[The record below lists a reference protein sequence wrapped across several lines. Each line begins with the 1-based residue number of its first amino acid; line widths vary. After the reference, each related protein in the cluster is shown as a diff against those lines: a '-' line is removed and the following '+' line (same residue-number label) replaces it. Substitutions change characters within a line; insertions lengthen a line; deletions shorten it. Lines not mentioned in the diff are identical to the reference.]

1 MFGLPVLHLA
11 FKMADEVD
19 FEEEL
24 EEEEEFEWNEIQT
37 YQDQT
42 TRFTSNN
49 TQISRASNYED
60 FEDADVQNSKRNEE
74 SSRSFEVDKPE
85 TSKAN
90 STSGP
95 SRMSLNDHKA
105 GMEGLDKEK
114 INKIIFEASKGSKFY
129 ENELLKEQQ
138 VKERIQR
145 QTERLESS
153 TDEEKTEALIQANR
167 LVQELEETRD
177 LSRTIVHIDM
187 DAFYAAVEMRDDPRL
202 QDIPMAVG
210 STGMLSTSN
219 YLARRFGVRAAMPG
233 FIGKKLC
240 PDLTI
245 VPPHFDKYREASSI
259 VRNILKD
266 YDPNFLPMSLDE
278 AYLDLTDYIK
288 ERQKQ
293 TQKKVFYKPTK
304 SQQTNS
310 EDSHTEAY
318 EFGHTVE
325 DIVKEIRFRIELETL
340 LTASAGIAC
349 NRMLAKV
356 CTDCKKPNGQFLL
369 PSDRDSVMEF
379 VSDLPIRKIS
389 GIGRVSEQMLKALGI
404 TTCSDL
410 YDKRGLIVLLHSSVS
425 SRFLIAVSLGLG
437 ETRLECTRERKS
449 LGTERTFTEISNPKE
464 LFTEC
469 QNLCKNVANDCKDEG
484 LRARTV
490 TLKLKTVKFEVKSR
504 SFSYPSPISS
514 EKEIWDAAKDLLA
527 KEIKSCE
534 PKQLRLRLMGVRL
547 SNFENFE
554 KRDTKQDT
562 ITSFLQIGKCRQEK
576 DCNDGAVVDSEVTED
591 MRSTDLGPSTSG
603 LVQNTSSTAGFEA
616 VCPVCNTLQTI
627 KGTNCLELFNKHVD
641 LCLKN
646 KTQVEKAC
654 FEAVCPV
661 CNTLQVIKNPDYLTV
676 FNKHVDLCLNTG
688 TIKKVLSLDS
698 TANASPKTSPKK
710 GGVQAA
716 LAEGGRNTKGGKRK
730 QQNTKDAST
739 PKRATLERFWSK

>member
-1 MFGLPVLHLA
+1 
-11 FKMADEVD
+11 MAGEVD
-19 FEEEL
+19 FEEEF
-24 EEEEEFEWNEIQT
+24 EEEDEFEWNERQT

-42 TRFTSNN
+42 ITFTSMK
-49 TQISRASNYED
+49 TQTDGISNYEN
-60 FEDADVQNSKRNEE
+60 FEGAVLQKPKENAE
-74 SSRSFEVDKPE
+74 STETFEVEKPE
-85 TSKAN
+85 TSSLSNEN
-90 STSGP
+90 STGGP

-138 VKERIQR
+138 VKERIHR
-145 QTERLESS
+145 QTEQLESS
-153 TDEEKTEALIQANR
+153 TDKEKSEALVQADR
-167 LVQELEETRD
+167 LVKELEETRD

-187 DAFYAAVEMRDDPRL
+187 DAFYAAVEMRDDPSLR
-202 QDIPMAVG
+202 DKPMAVG
-210 STGMLSTSN
+210 SMGMLSTSN

-245 VPPHFDKYREASSI
+245 VPGHFDKYREASSI

-266 YDPNFLPMSLDE
+266 YDPDFLPMSLDE

-288 ERQKQ
+288 ERQKH
-293 TQKKVFYKPTK
+293 TEKRVFYKPTG
-304 SQQTNS
+304 SQETTNQ
-310 EDSHTEAY
+310 DSDIQPY
-318 EFGHTVE
+318 EFGHTVD
-325 DIVKEIRFRIELETL
+325 DIVKEIRFRIELETQ

-356 CTDCKKPNGQFLL
+356 CTDRNKPNGQFILS
-369 PSDRDSVMEF
+369 SDRDF
-379 VSDLPIRKIS
+379 VLQFVRDLPIRKIS

-410 YDKRGLIVLLHSSVS
+410 YDRRGLIVLLHSNIS

-464 LFTEC
+464 LFLEC
-469 QNLCKNVANDCKDEG
+469 QNLCKTVANDCKDEG
-484 LRARTV
+484 LRPRTV
-490 TLKLKTVKFEVKSR
+490 TLKLKTVKFDLKTR
-504 SFSYPSPISS
+504 SFSYPNPISS
-514 EKEIWDAAKDLLA
+514 EKEIWDAARDLLS

-534 PKQLRLRLMGVRL
+534 PKLLRLRLMGVRL
-547 SNFENFE
+547 SNFESFE
-554 KRDTKQDT
+554 KKDTKQDT
-562 ITSFLQIGKCRQEK
+562 ITSFLQMGKCKQESDGHDGTVLECGNK
-576 DCNDGAVVDSEVTED
+576 DEMST
-591 MRSTDLGPSTSG
+591 TDLGSASTSG
-603 LVQNTSSTAGFEA
+603 IVQSTSATSSFQA
-616 VCPVCNTLQTI
+616 VCPVCNNLQTI
-627 KGTNCLELFNKHVD
+627 EGSDHLEVFNKHVD

-646 KTQVEKAC
+646 QSEVEKSC

-676 FNKHVDLCLNTG
+676 FNKHVDLCLNSG
-688 TIKKVLSLDS
+688 TIKKVLSLDH
-698 TANASPKTSPKK
+698 TANTSPGTPLKK
-710 GGVQAA
+710 DGG
-716 LAEGGRNTKGGKRK
+716 ETGSTGGKSMKGGKRK

-739 PKRATLERFWSK
+739 PKRVTLERFWSK

>member
-1 MFGLPVLHLA
+1 
-11 FKMADEVD
+11 MADEVD
-19 FEEEL
+19 CF
-24 EEEEEFEWNEIQT
+24 EEEFEEDDEFEWKEIQT
-37 YQDQT
+37 YQDETSMFTNMNPQT
-42 TRFTSNN
+42 ESKSKYGN
-49 TQISRASNYED
+49 
-60 FEDADVQNSKRNEE
+60 FEIAVVHEPKRSEE
-74 SSRSFEVDKPE
+74 STSTFEVDKPE
-85 TSKAN
+85 SSKDN
-90 STSGP
+90 STCGP

-153 TDEEKTEALIQANR
+153 TDEEKTEALLQADK
-167 LVQELEETRD
+167 LVKELEESRD

-187 DAFYAAVEMRDDPRL
+187 DAFYAAVEMRDDPSLR
-202 QDIPMAVG
+202 DKPMAVG

-293 TQKKVFYKPTK
+293 TEKRVFYKPSKSQETK
-304 SQQTNS
+304 SENS
-310 EDSHTEAY
+310 DTQAY
-318 EFGHTVE
+318 EFGHTVD
-325 DIVKEIRFRIELETL
+325 DIVNEIRFRIELETQ

-356 CTDCKKPNGQFLL
+356 CTDRNKPNGQFIL
-369 PSDRDSVMEF
+369 PSDQDSILQF
-379 VSDLPIRKIS
+379 VRDLPIRKIT

-410 YDKRGLIVLLHSSVS
+410 YDKKGLIVLLHSSIS
-425 SRFLIAVSLGLG
+425 SRFFIAVSLGLG
-437 ETRLECTRERKS
+437 ETTLECTRERKS

-464 LFTEC
+464 LFLEC
-469 QNLCKNVANDCKDEG
+469 QNLCKIVANDSKDEG
-484 LRARTV
+484 LRPRTV
-490 TLKLKTVKFEVKSR
+490 TLKLKTVKFEMKTR

-514 EKEIWDAAKDLLA
+514 EKEIWDAAKDLLS
-527 KEIKSCE
+527 KEIRSCE
-534 PKQLRLRLMGVRL
+534 PKLLRLRLMGVRL

-554 KRDTKQDT
+554 KKDTKQDT
-562 ITSFLQIGKCRQEK
+562 ITSFLQTSKSKQEK
-576 DCNDGAVVDSEVTED
+576 NGHDGTVVDCRIEGEMS
-591 MRSTDLGPSTSG
+591 STDFGSASTSG
-603 LVQNTSSTAGFEA
+603 LGQSTSTTSGFQA
-616 VCPVCNTLQTI
+616 VCPVCNTLQSI
-627 KGTNCLELFNKHVD
+627 QGSDYLEVFNKHVD

-646 KTQVEKAC
+646 QTQVEKPC

-661 CNTLQVIKNPDYLTV
+661 CNTLQVIKNFDYLTV
-676 FNKHVDLCLNTG
+676 FNKHVDLCLNSG

-698 TANASPKTSPKK
+698 LTNTSPKTSPKK
-710 GGVQAA
+710 DGGQAGST
-716 LAEGGRNTKGGKRK
+716 EGGKNVKGGKRK